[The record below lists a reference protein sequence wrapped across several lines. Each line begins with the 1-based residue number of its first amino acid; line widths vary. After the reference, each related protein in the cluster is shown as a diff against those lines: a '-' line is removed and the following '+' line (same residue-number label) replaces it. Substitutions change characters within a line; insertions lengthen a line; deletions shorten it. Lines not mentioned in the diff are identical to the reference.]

1 MPELPEVQTTVDG
14 LNKTV
19 KGKKM
24 LDVWTEYN
32 SPFHAG
38 KDNIKNPLFF
48 KKFKKAIVGTTIK
61 KSVRV
66 GKNVLIELNNGK
78 TILIHMKMTG
88 HLMYGKYKF
97 ENDTWVSAEKNSPLS
112 DPFNRFIR
120 LIFILSSGKQLAFS
134 DMRKFAKVTLIDT
147 GTPTTFSSK
156 NLKGQEYRQYK
167 ELAHLGPD
175 ALKIDFKKFKE
186 LITKEKRPIKQTL
199 MDQEIV
205 AGVGNIYADECLWLS
220 GIHPHSN
227 PSKIPDK
234 ELKKLFQDM
243 QTVLKKGIDFGGD
256 SMSDYRN
263 IYGERGEFQNKH
275 NAYRKTGEKC
285 QRHGCKGVIKRGLVG
300 ARASHF
306 CSIHQK
312 LFK

>member
-14 LNKTV
+14 LNETV
-19 KGKKM
+19 KGKRI

-38 KDNIKNPLFF
+38 KENVKNPQFF
-48 KKFKKAIVGTTIK
+48 KKFKKEVVGTTIK

-66 GKNVLIELNNGK
+66 GKNVLIELSNKK

-97 ENDTWVSAEKNSPLS
+97 ENKAWMSAEKNSPLS

-120 LIFILSSGKQLAFS
+120 LIFMLSSGKQLAFS

-147 GTPTTFSSK
+147 GK
-156 NLKGQEYRQYK
+156 YEEDG
-167 ELAHLGPD
+167 ELAHLGTD
-175 ALKIDFKKFKE
+175 ALKITLPKFKKIFAND
-186 LITKEKRPIKQTL
+186 KRPIKQAL
-199 MDQEIV
+199 MDQELI
-205 AGVGNIYADECLWLS
+205 AGVGNIYSDEALWLS
-220 GIHPHSN
+220 GIDPHSSA
-227 PSKIPDK
+227 SKIPAPQM
-234 ELKKLFQDM
+234 KKLLDATQK
-243 QTVLKKGIDFGGD
+243 VLRKGIDFGGD

-263 IYGERGEFQNKH
+263 IHGERGKFQNKH

-285 QRHGCKGVIKRGLVG
+285 QKPRCTGKIQRTIIG
-300 ARASHF
+300 ARSGHF
-306 CSIHQK
+306 CPVHQE

>member
-19 KGKKM
+19 RGKKI

-48 KKFKKAIVGTTIK
+48 KKFKKEIVGTTIR

-66 GKNVLIELNNGK
+66 GKNVLIELSNGK

-88 HLMYGKYKF
+88 HLLFGEYRKVNNESGI
-97 ENDTWVSAEKNSPLS
+97 KNGDKKEIWKPKDNTSMLA

-120 LIFILSSGKQLAFS
+120 LIFILPGGKQLAFS

-147 GTPTTFSSK
+147 GK
-156 NLKGQEYRQYK
+156 YEEDK
-167 ELAHLGPD
+167 ELAHLGID
-175 ALKIDFKKFKE
+175 ALQIDFKKFKE
-186 LITKEKRPIKQTL
+186 LITEEKKPIKQTL

-205 AGVGNIYADECLWLS
+205 AGVGNIYADECLWLA
-220 GIHPHSN
+220 GIHPQSN
-227 PSKIPDK
+227 SSKIPQK
-234 ELKKLFQDM
+234 ELKKLFEDVRS
-243 QTVLKKGIDFGGD
+243 VLKKGIDFGGD

-263 IYGERGEFQNKH
+263 IYGERGKFQNKH
-275 NAYRKTGEKC
+275 NAYRKTKERCSK
-285 QRHGCKGVIKRGLVG
+285 RGCNGTIKRELIG
-300 ARASHF
+300 ARSSHF
-306 CSIHQK
+306 CPTHQK

>member
-1 MPELPEVQTTVDG
+1 MLDWPQMPELPEVQTTVDG

-19 KGKKM
+19 GGKKI

-32 SPFHAG
+32 SPFYVG

-66 GKNVLIELNNGK
+66 GKNVLIELSNRK

-97 ENDTWVSAEKNSPLS
+97 ENNTWVSAEKNSPLS

-120 LIFILSSGKQLAFS
+120 LIFILSGGKQLAFS

-147 GTPTTFSSK
+147 GKYT
-156 NLKGQEYRQYK
+156 EDK
-167 ELAHLGPD
+167 ELAHLGID
-175 ALKIDFKKFKE
+175 ALQIDFKKFKE
-186 LITKEKRPIKQTL
+186 LIIKEKRPIKQAL
-199 MDQEIV
+199 MDQEII
-205 AGVGNIYADECLWLS
+205 AGVGNIYADECLWLA
-220 GIHPHSN
+220 GIHPQSN

-234 ELKKLFQDM
+234 KLKELFTDM
-243 QTVLKKGIDFGGD
+243 QAVLKKGINFGGD

-285 QRHGCKGVIKRGLVG
+285 GKRACKGTIKRVLVG

-306 CSIHQK
+306 CPVHQQ